1 MLQLSFRL
9 RGRVVCGFRVSAEGL
24 KVKKFAVYLAG
35 LKNAGFTK
43 VAEYVEVSA
52 SNSVFGVGIVSGR
65 A

>member
-1 MLQLSFRL
+1 M
-9 RGRVVCGFRVSAEGL
+9 VWGFRVTAQGIKL
-24 KVKKFAVYLAG
+24 QKLAVYPGG

-52 SNSVFGVGIVSGR
+52 SNSVFGVCIASGR